1 MLKKTLLT
9 VLALALIAAPGLASV
24 AGNLTTELEPVI
36 VGQVNQT
43 DMVVTPAEESIWLQL
58 RTISQENVFWT
69 RMAISAIIQGSG
81 DKDPVISR
89 LLRTSKDTS
98 EALIPY
104 LGQEATSK
112 YSALIEENLNNT
124 LGVATATKE
133 GNQTELKN
141 ANSRLYKNADEIALY
156 ENTTIPKLSLN
167 DRKAMWYDHINLT
180 ANEISE
186 LVNKDYNASI
196 NTTDRIE
203 EQANI
208 MSDTLA
214 NGVILQFPE
223 KFNE

>member
-24 AGNLTTELEPVI
+24 AGNLTTELVPVI

-43 DMVVTPAEESIWLQL
+43 DVVVTPVEESIWLQL

-69 RMAISAIIQGSG
+69 RMAVTATIQGGG
-81 DKDPVISR
+81 DKDPVINR
-89 LLRTSKDTS
+89 LLITSKDIS

-104 LGQEATSK
+104 LGQEAVSK
-112 YSALIEENLNNT
+112 YSALIDEHFNNILELT
-124 LGVATATKE
+124 TATKE
-133 GNQTELKN
+133 GNQTELMN
-141 ANSRLYKNADEIALY
+141 ANRRLYKNADEIALY

-180 ANEISE
+180 ANEITE

-196 NTTDRIE
+196 NTTDMIE

-208 MSDTLA
+208 MSDSLA

-223 KFNE
+223 KFHE

>member
-1 MLKKTLLT
+1 

-43 DMVVTPAEESIWLQL
+43 DVVVTPVEESIWLQL
-58 RTISQENVFWT
+58 RTLGQENVFWT
-69 RMAISAIIQGSG
+69 RMAITATIQGG
-81 DKDPVISR
+81 GEKDPVINR
-89 LLRTSKDTS
+89 LLRTPKDIS
-98 EALIPY
+98 ETLIPY
-104 LGQEATSK
+104 LGKETANK
-112 YSALIEENLNNT
+112 YSALIEEHLNNT
-124 LGVATATKE
+124 LELATATKE

-141 ANSRLYKNADEIALY
+141 ANSKLYKNADEIALY
-156 ENTTIPKLSLN
+156 ENTTVPTLSLN
-167 DRKAMWYDHINLT
+167 DRKAMWYEHINLT
-180 ANEISE
+180 ANEIGE

-208 MSDTLA
+208 MSDSLA